1 MKHTCNKYDHSEIQ
15 LEELYTFMG
24 EEGRLKRQGYEWDG
38 DKTPFGSV
46 AGTVTDSR
54 IQLVVKWTRDDP

>member
-1 MKHTCNKYDHSEIQ
+1 MKYTFNKYDHSEIQ

-24 EEGRLKRQGYEWDG
+24 EDGRLKRQGYDEWDG
-38 DKTPFGSV
+38 DNIPFGSV

-54 IQLVVKWTRDDP
+54 IQLVVR